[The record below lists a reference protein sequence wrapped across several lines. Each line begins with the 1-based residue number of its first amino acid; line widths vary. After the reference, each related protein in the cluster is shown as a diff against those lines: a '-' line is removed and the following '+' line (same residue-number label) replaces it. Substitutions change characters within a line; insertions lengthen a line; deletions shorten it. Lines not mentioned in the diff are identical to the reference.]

1 MDAWLIAA
9 LVVLC
14 VLVAVLTGLLIVLLQ
29 NHGRVLLAK
38 EELERRLHM
47 LGGAEPGPEDL
58 PQGLPIGSDA
68 SSTRT
73 TGRSCRPTRSMERHP
88 GT

>member
-1 MDAWLIAA
+1 MHAWLIAA

-47 LGGAEPGPEDL
+47 LGGAEP
-58 PQGLPIGSDA
+58 
-68 SSTRT
+68 
-73 TGRSCRPTRSMERHP
+73 
-88 GT
+88 